1 MCCRDCFRNTG
12 SALLGIAV
20 LAIAPASASAE
31 EVRSRTMFDSA
42 TGTARDLIVVLDP
55 QDAPAPGSEVSV
67 YLPVRFAF
75 DSDRLSD
82 EARRNLAVIS
92 EAMLAPELGDVIF
105 TVEGHTDASGS
116 AAYNEGLSI
125 RRARSAADY
134 LVRLGV
140 SRSRLAVRGLGESAL
155 LPGVD
160 PLAAEQRRVEF
171 VRRF

>member
-1 MCCRDCFRNTG
+1 MTWLKHAKGMLAGVCM
-12 SALLGIAV
+12 LVIATAAV
-20 LAIAPASASAE
+20 QSE
-31 EVRSRTMFDSA
+31 EVRSRTLVDLE
-42 TGTARDLIVVLDP
+42 TGTARDLILVLDP
-55 QDAPAPGSEVSV
+55 AEAPPAGSEVSV

-82 EARRNLAVIS
+82 TARRNLAVIS
-92 EAMLAPELGDVIF
+92 EVMMAPELTGVVF

-116 AAYNEGLSI
+116 AAYNESLSL
-125 RRARSAADY
+125 RRALSAADY

-140 SRSRLAVRGLGESAL
+140 PRSRLAVRGLGEAAL
-155 LPGVD
+155 LPGVG

>member
-1 MCCRDCFRNTG
+1 MNCRVCFRNTG
-12 SALLGIAV
+12 SALLGIAI
-20 LAIAPASASAE
+20 LMIAPATVSAE
-31 EVRSRTMFDSA
+31 EVRSRTMFDSG
-42 TGTARDLIVVLDP
+42 TSTARDLIVVLDP
-55 QDAPAPGSEVSV
+55 QDAPEPGSEISV

-82 EARRNLAVIS
+82 ESRRNLAVIS
-92 EAMLAPELGDVIF
+92 EAMLAPELGDVVF

-116 AAYNEGLSI
+116 AAYNEGLSL
-125 RRARSAADY
+125 RRSRSAADY

-140 SRSRLAVRGLGESAL
+140 PRSRLAVRGLGETAL
-155 LPGVD
+155 LPSAD